1 MLKTI
6 KKGFGL
12 IIGALL
18 GYGVMQV
25 IAGMV
30 MTKVAN
36 NDDVMERMKTFNP
49 VVWKKMLKY
58 RTNIEV

>member
-30 MTKVAN
+30 VTKVAN

-49 VVWKKMLKY
+49 VVRKKILKY
-58 RTNIEV
+58 RTKVEV

>member
-30 MTKVAN
+30 VTKVAN
-36 NDDVMERMKTFNP
+36 NDFVMERMKTFNP
-49 VVWKKMLKY
+49 VVRKKILKY
-58 RTNIEV
+58 RNKVEV